1 MPKNPNPLGLSK
13 KLWRLTKPIQNPKS
27 KPETKNPTSKIK
39 ILNPKMDFGWL
50 SGADPGQPS
59 LVVRGL
65 TCQYLAE
72 KNENVAI
79 SVLTFWIQLEYIIY
93 IYLTKIGT
101 LLPDF
106 DTMTQ

>member
-1 MPKNPNPLGLSK
+1 
-13 KLWRLTKPIQNPKS
+13 
-27 KPETKNPTSKIK
+27 
-39 ILNPKMDFGWL
+39 MDFGWL
-50 SGADPGQPS
+50 RGADPGQPS

-79 SVLTFWIQLEYIIY
+79 SVLTFSIQLDYIK
-93 IYLTKIGT
+93 YLMNIGT

-106 DTMTQ
+106 DRKQWVANLPDFEGNKLKRIGSKPTGLLT

>member
-1 MPKNPNPLGLSK
+1 
-13 KLWRLTKPIQNPKS
+13 
-27 KPETKNPTSKIK
+27 
-39 ILNPKMDFGWL
+39 MDFGSL

-93 IYLTKIGT
+93 HMKIGT

-106 DTMTQ
+106 DKKQWVANLPDFDGNKLKRIGSKPTGLSTWSKAA